1 MDINQIISF
10 LEASEGSVPKLN
22 NQLALLIR
30 YSRHEIL
37 DENSKK
43 KVKWFD
49 PEMNEITKVPDFTGS
64 IDAARIFVDML
75 VQPHATAVAERRD
88 GIFAQIDGY
97 PSVKGATV
105 ALALCIAGLQARRA
119 QTAKR

>member
-1 MDINQIISF
+1 MDINQVIAF
-10 LEASEGSVPKLN
+10 LEASDGSVPKLN

-37 DENSKK
+37 DENDKK

-64 IDAARIFVDML
+64 IDAARIFLDKL
-75 VQPHATAVAERRD
+75 VHPHAAGYAERQD
-88 GIFAQIDGY
+88 GIFAQVDEF
-97 PSVKGATV
+97 PPAKATTI
-105 ALALCIAGLQARRA
+105 ALAICIAALQAKRL
-119 QTAKR
+119 QTAGR